1 MVRSSKPDHFVE
13 LQALDAG
20 YVPDK
25 PVLRGVD
32 LALSEP
38 GIVHVAGPNGSG
50 KSTLVEVLSGYL
62 LPAAG
67 SALVSGLA
75 ASSAQAHLHRRICR
89 TEPALYPMMSV
100 RDHLIF
106 ASRWCG
112 ADPQEAL
119 DRAESYG
126 LGEWLDHAA
135 ETLSTGNRRR
145 LWIIQCTVGSFST
158 VVLDEPFNGLDQ
170 ASEAVLAAELHAWSG
185 TRCVVLVAHQP
196 PPVLHVDRVLAWPP
210 APLANV
216 S

>member
-1 MVRSSKPDHFVE
+1 VVRSPQPDHSVE
-13 LQALDAG
+13 LRALDAG
-20 YVPDK
+20 YVPGQ
-25 PVLRGVD
+25 PVLRGTD
-32 LALSEP
+32 LVLSGP

-62 LPAAG
+62 RPAAG
-67 SALVSGLA
+67 AALVSGMA

-106 ASRWCG
+106 ASRWSG
-112 ADPQEAL
+112 ADPQDAL
-119 DRAESYG
+119 DRAELYG

-145 LWIIQCTVGSFST
+145 LWIIQCTVGEFST

-170 ASEAVLAAELHAWSG
+170 ASEAVLVAELEAWAG

-196 PPVLHVDRVLAWPP
+196 PPALRVDRVLAWPP
-210 APLANV
+210 GLDSGA